1 MRTGAAQIRAT
12 SILSHAAR
20 DAVRMSHESW
30 LFPEKPMAGE
40 AARPGA
46 IQLPFQPHVVGA
58 AELRVLHQQ
67 LVGTCAQLD
76 VAARRVHIS
85 WRPARDQQL
94 AVDPDV
100 ETVVT
105 GAVQDEA
112 AGLGQVPETVPP
124 GAEEPPRQL
133 RVTLQK
139 VKRHVG
145 CDAIDERFSGK
156 F

>member
-20 DAVRMSHESW
+20 DAVRMSPESW

-76 VAARRVHIS
+76 FAARRVHIGG
-85 WRPARDQQL
+85 RTARDQQL

-100 ETVVT
+100 ETIIT
-105 GAVQDEA
+105 GSVQAEA
-112 AGLGQVPETVPP
+112 ASLGQVPEPVPS
-124 GAEEPPRQL
+124 GAEEPPRQV
-133 RVTLQK
+133 RVSLQK
-139 VKRHVG
+139 VKRHLG
-145 CDAIDERFSGK
+145 CDAIDY
-156 F
+156 

>member
-1 MRTGAAQIRAT
+1 
-12 SILSHAAR
+12 
-20 DAVRMSHESW
+20 
-30 LFPEKPMAGE
+30 MAGE

-46 IQLPFQPHVVGA
+46 IQLPFQPHVAGA

-76 VAARRVHIS
+76 VAARRVYIS
-85 WRPARDQQL
+85 GRPARDQQL

-105 GAVQDEA
+105 GALQDEA

-145 CDAIDERFSGK
+145 CDAIDETSGSPANSGPEYTWRCIPVRSAARVPVTSSSAVSATAIK
-156 F
+156 A